1 MKCFEQS
8 KIQYDEDLL
17 KLINNVEKFYYKYY
31 TDLQVEKNTD
41 KIVKLLDSMFIN
53 KKKYGTFEL

>member
-1 MKCFEQS
+1 MKCFEQN

-17 KLINNVEKFYYKYY
+17 KLINNVEKFFYKYSD
-31 TDLQVEKNTD
+31 DLQVEKNTD